1 MNVAQNIKRIRLQ
14 RNYAQKYI
22 AQVLGMTH
30 SNYCKIE
37 NGFVSI
43 KKERIEKIAAILGVT
58 LEELTDPGKD
68 A

>member
-1 MNVAQNIKRIRLQ
+1 MNVAQNIKRVRLQ

-22 AQVLGMTH
+22 AQALGMSH

-43 KKERIEKIAAILGVT
+43 RKERLEKIAVILEVT
-58 LEELTDPGKD
+58 MEELVGSGEY